1 MARQVSCGSYH
12 ELGSSIPM
20 SAFSDCGQSRRVGYV
35 REVPTTD
42 PCTAAN
48 QHAIRSLVGADQER
62 FGEGQA
68 ERLGGLEINDQLE
81 FAWLLDRQG
90 GPRGFFCGP
99 RV

>member
-1 MARQVSCGSYH
+1 
-12 ELGSSIPM
+12 
-20 SAFSDCGQSRRVGYV
+20 
-35 REVPTTD
+35 VPTTD

-81 FAWLLDRQG
+81 FAWLLDRQVG
-90 GPRGFFCGP
+90 QLAFVAAPGSLDFATMLQ
-99 RV
+99 